1 MAEPD
6 GNHWRA
12 LARRM
17 AALAPGTT
25 RAVKAVIDAA
35 IPSVHS
41 ELEREAT
48 AAFAQLWTGE
58 VHWAA
63 VEALEQKRKT
73 G

>member
-1 MAEPD
+1 M
-6 GNHWRA
+6 
-12 LARRM
+12 
-17 AALAPGTT
+17 
-25 RAVKAVIDAA
+25 IDAA
-35 IPSVHS
+35 IPSVHP

-73 G
+73 R